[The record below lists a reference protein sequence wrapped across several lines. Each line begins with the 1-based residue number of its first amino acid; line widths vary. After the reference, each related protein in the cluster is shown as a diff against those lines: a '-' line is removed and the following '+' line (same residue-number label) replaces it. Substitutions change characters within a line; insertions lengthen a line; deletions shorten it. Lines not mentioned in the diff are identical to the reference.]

1 MLHGLQ
7 DKDILEALG
16 VSPSMVAK
24 TRQRCVEEGIE
35 MALKDHPRPGKTAK
49 LTNKQAAHVIAIA
62 CSDAPEGHEHW
73 TLRMLADKVVE
84 LSYASSFSH
93 EAIRQLLKKTY

>member
-1 MLHGLQ
+1 
-7 DKDILEALG
+7 
-16 VSPSMVAK
+16 
-24 TRQRCVEEGIE
+24 
-35 MALKDHPRPGKTAK
+35 LKDHPRPGKTAK

-73 TLRMLADKVVE
+73 TLRLLADKVVA

>member
-1 MLHGLQ
+1 
-7 DKDILEALG
+7 
-16 VSPSMVAK
+16 
-24 TRQRCVEEGIE
+24 

-73 TLRMLADKVVE
+73 TLRLLADKVVA

-93 EAIRQLLKKTY
+93 EAIRQLLKKHTETLAETGMVYSRCERGIRSRYGRRN